1 MTPTAVAAF
10 FDFDQTLLEVESG
23 HMGIRMLREQGILP
37 LGYFL
42 KVWLANVFY
51 QWQWLSEAGMA
62 RVLLTYYRRRNLLDF
77 EATAE
82 EFYRTYLK
90 PRLAPRILARLE
102 EHRRS
107 GHLLVL
113 ISGSVRY
120 MLEPVV
126 RDLRFDQLFCT
137 ELEEGPDGLLTGRS
151 RGAICVDRAKQY
163 FAKQFAVEANVDLA
177 ASFAYGNHPADLP
190 LLETVGHPHVVEPT
204 RALARIAAQR
214 AWPVLSFR

>member
-1 MTPTAVAAF
+1 MKQSTTAAF

-23 HMGIRMLREQGILP
+23 HMGIRMLRERGMLP
-37 LGYFL
+37 RGYFL

-51 QWQWLSEAGMA
+51 RWQWLSEAGMA
-62 RVLLTYYRRRNLLDF
+62 RVLLTYYRGRRLPEF

-82 EFYRTYLK
+82 AFYLTYLK
-90 PRLAPRILARLE
+90 PRLAPRILSRLD
-102 EHRRS
+102 EHRRA

-126 RDLRFDQLFCT
+126 RDLRFDRLFCT

-151 RGAICVDRAKQY
+151 RGPICVDRTKQDY
-163 FAKQFAVEANVDLA
+163 ARQLAAEAGIDLA
-177 ASFAYGNHPADLP
+177 ASFGYGNHPADLP
-190 LLETVGHPHVVEPT
+190 LLEAVGHPHVVEPT
-204 RALARIAAQR
+204 PALSRIAAQR
-214 AWPVLSFR
+214 DWPVLSFR

>member
-1 MTPTAVAAF
+1 MKQLATAAF

-23 HMGIRMLREQGILP
+23 HMGIRMLREQGKLP
-37 LGYFL
+37 TGYFI

-62 RVLLTYYRRRNLLDF
+62 RVLLTYYRGRRLSEF
-77 EATAE
+77 ETTAE
-82 EFYRTYLK
+82 AFYLTYLK
-90 PRLAPRILARLE
+90 PRLAPRIMARLE
-102 EHRRS
+102 DHRRD

-126 RDLRFDQLFCT
+126 SDLRFDHLFCT

-151 RGAICVDRAKQY
+151 RGPICVDRAKQDHVRQL
-163 FAKQFAVEANVDLA
+163 AEEAGIDLA

-190 LLETVGHPHVVEPT
+190 MLEVVGHPHVVEPT
-204 RALARIAAQR
+204 PALARIAAKR
-214 AWPVLSFR
+214 GWPVLSFR